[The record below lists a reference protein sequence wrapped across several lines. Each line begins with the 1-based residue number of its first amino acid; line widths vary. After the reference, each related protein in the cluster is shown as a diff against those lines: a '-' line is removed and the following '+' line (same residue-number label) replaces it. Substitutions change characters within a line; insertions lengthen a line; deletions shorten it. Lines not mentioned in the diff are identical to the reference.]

1 MALINTIVLDA
12 TTQDQI
18 DQGDTWIT
26 GNTAEARQIMRLENL
41 PIDYLLTNMVVQAT
55 SLDGG
60 TGFVRVYQLGRESEA
75 AYIEIPTARV
85 LPYVAQN
92 INLVVQDTVG
102 ERTIIVDAFDPSNG
116 AHNTVSM
123 GGQVFLYAKPYVAGM

>member
-1 MALINTIVLDA
+1 MGLINTIVLD
-12 TTQDQI
+12 TSTQGSI
-18 DQGDTWIT
+18 DQGDSWIT
-26 GNTAEARQIMRLENL
+26 GNTANARQVMRIENL
-41 PIDYLLTNMVVQAT
+41 PIDYLLTNMAVQCT

-75 AYIEIPTARV
+75 AYVEIPSSRQ

-92 INLVVQDTVG
+92 INLVIQDTVG

-123 GGQVFLYAKPYVAGM
+123 GGQVFLYAKPYVPGL